1 MPTCVICLEV
11 LKNPAALPC
20 GTFFTLLN
28 NYPIA
33 LLKSYRSKGHVFCFE
48 CIVKLVRTVQPY
60 VHNHFCPTCRQQ
72 YTISEPRN
80 APSSR
85 PIVDLQNPTP
95 ALANPTLVPPH
106 LRLHVTPS
114 IRRLCLDYSIPKPKQ
129 TSAFSKD
136 AAEEPLA
143 AECARLRAENA
154 SLKVCCDVWS
164 KRARLHAGTTLGLI
178 GLVRMSKDTA
188 VRTSVEKEELEKKYQ
203 SLKRNIEELE

>member
-20 GTFFTLLN
+20 
-28 NYPIA
+28 
-33 LLKSYRSKGHVFCFE
+33 GHVFCFE

-72 YTISEPRN
+72 YTI
-80 APSSR
+80 
-85 PIVDLQNPTP
+85 T
-95 ALANPTLVPPH
+95 LANPTLVPPH
-106 LRLHVTPS
+106 LRLHVTSS

-129 TSAFSKD
+129 TSAFAKD

-178 GLVRMSKDTA
+178 GLVRLSKDSA

-203 SLKRNIEELE
+203 SLKRNIEEIEYVFPV